1 MKPLLA
7 VAADTNNI
15 TLPVLFSPKLDG
27 IRALIINGQVMS
39 RKLKPIPNAYVQ
51 FLFGKR
57 EYEGFDGELIVG
69 APNAPDVYRQT
80 NSGVMSKDGEPDVR
94 FHIFDRFDRPGMEF
108 THRYATLPHT
118 STVKR
123 VTLVPHH
130 YVSDLAA
137 LLSLETRYLEEGYE
151 GGMLRKPDGPYKF
164 GRSTLKEGILL
175 KLKRFVDHEFEIV
188 GFEERMHNGNEATKD
203 ELGRTKR
210 SSHQENKTGRGDLG
224 ALVLKFGDTTFNCG
238 TGFDDALRAEIW
250 NNREGYLGKM
260 AKVKH
265 FAIGAKDLP
274 RFPVWLGLRDE
285 KDMS

>member
-1 MKPLLA
+1 MKPMLA

-27 IRALIINGQVMS
+27 IRALIIDGVVMS
-39 RKLKPIPNAYVQ
+39 RKLKPIPNAHVQ
-51 FLFGKR
+51 SLFGNS
-57 EYEGFDGELIVG
+57 EYNGFDGELIVG
-69 APNAPDVYRQT
+69 AANAPDVYRQT

-94 FHIFDRFDRPGMEF
+94 FHIFDRFDRINLGF
-108 THRYATLPHT
+108 TQRYGTLPRT

-123 VTLVPHH
+123 ITLVPHH
-130 YVSDLAA
+130 LVSDLAT
-137 LLSLETRYLEEGYE
+137 LLALETKYLEEGYE

-164 GRSTLKEGILL
+164 GRSTLKEGTLL
-175 KLKRFVDHEFEIV
+175 KLKRFIDEEFEVV

-250 NNREGYLGKM
+250 NNREGYMGKM
-260 AKVKH
+260 VKVKH

-274 RFPVWLGLRDE
+274 RFPVYISIRHPD
-285 KDMS
+285 DMS